1 MNNIKDYKTIA
12 IVGQPN
18 AGKSTL
24 YNVLSDIKTSTS
36 NFSGTSVQVTECL
49 INVLGD
55 TYRLVDLPGT
65 YSLNPEDSA
74 EKVTT
79 DFLINGNVDFI
90 INVLDGT
97 LLARNLELTIE
108 LLELGI
114 PLIIALNMHDE
125 AKEKGLDI
133 NPLALERITGVD
145 VIPITALFGK
155 GVKHL
160 IEVCDDKI
168 RNGTTLPNKLK
179 YTKHIE
185 TKIAELSEELK
196 PLLTE
201 LNGNERFYAIKALE
215 NPDIIPKYI
224 ADAAKEKRRLFEQEI
239 LTEHNTDIF
248 EAISYERHH
257 LAMKI
262 AEQISKFVKKHNVP
276 FLIQL
281 DKFLLHPIF
290 GYFALII
297 FHLFLFGT
305 IFIVGTFLAELVQ
318 PGLDFIVTLYEP
330 LKANHSFWWYT
341 IDGLYQGLAGGIG
354 IVLPYFLPLLILTS
368 YFEETGYIARIAFL
382 IDIFMHKIGLHGKS
396 VAAFILGVGCNVPA
410 LYATRI
416 LENPRDRLLTAL
428 LIPFVPCSARIA
440 VIFALTAV
448 FAGPIWAVVIYL
460 FVLFIIAISGKF
472 LSGFLKK
479 PMGLIMEIPDL
490 KNPNLNVTMK
500 KTYYKLQDFAR
511 EAFPYLVIGSI
522 VLNWVDYLQVSE
534 YLNYAFSPIMNY
546 VLGLPEK
553 LGATL
558 IFGFLRKELILV
570 MASQAMGVSELS
582 QLGLSLQQVIVFLIF
597 VTLYFPC
604 LTTFVVLW
612 KEFGHKT
619 AWASVAMSMGIA
631 LVSAYLFKLM
641 FELYY
646 FLF

>member
-1 MNNIKDYKTIA
+1 MSSIDEYKTIA

-55 TYRLVDLPGT
+55 TYRLIDLPGT

-79 DFLINGNVDFI
+79 DFLINNKVDFV

-97 LLARNLELTIE
+97 LLARSLELTIE
-108 LLELGI
+108 LLEFRI

-125 AKEKGLDI
+125 AKDKGLLID
-133 NPLALERITGVD
+133 PDALSKIVGVD
-145 VIPITALFGK
+145 VIPITALFAK
-155 GVKHL
+155 GVKQL
-160 IEVCDDKI
+160 IEACDDKI
-168 RNGTTLPNKLK
+168 RNGTNLPNVLK

-185 TKIAELSEELK
+185 NKITELSEELK
-196 PLLTE
+196 PLVSSMQ
-201 LNGNERFYAIKALE
+201 GSERFYAIKALE
-215 NPDIIPKYI
+215 NPDIIPIEI
-224 ADAAKEKRRLFEQEI
+224 ADAAKEKRKRFEDEI

-262 AEQISKFVKKHNVP
+262 AEKISKFVKKNNTP

-290 GYFALII
+290 GYVALLI

-305 IFIVGTFLAELVQ
+305 IYFVGNFLAGLVQ
-318 PGLDFIVTLYEP
+318 PGLDFISSLYAP

-354 IVLPYFLPLLILTS
+354 IVLPYFLPLLLLTS
-368 YFEETGYIARIAFL
+368 FFEETGYIARIAFL
-382 IDIFMHKIGLHGKS
+382 VDGFMHKIGLHGKS
-396 VAAFILGVGCNVPA
+396 VAAFVLGIGCNVPA

-416 LENPRDRLLTAL
+416 LDNKRDRLLTAL

-448 FAGPIWAVVIYL
+448 FAGPIWTVVIYL
-460 FVLFIIAISGKF
+460 FVLFVIAINGKVLSKF
-472 LSGFLKK
+472 LQK
-479 PMGLIMEIPDL
+479 PMGLIMEMPDL
-490 KNPNLNVTMK
+490 KNPNLNITVK
-500 KTYYKLQDFAR
+500 KTYYKLQDFVR
-511 EAFPYLVIGSI
+511 EAFPYLVLGSI
-522 VLNWVDYLQVSE
+522 LLNWVEYMQLSE
-534 YLNYAFSPIMNY
+534 YLNYIFSPMMNF

-553 LGATL
+553 LGSTL

-570 MASQAMGVSELS
+570 MASQAMGVTDLS
-582 QLGLSLQQVIVFLIF
+582 QMGLSLQQVIVFIIF

-612 KEFGHKT
+612 KEFGQKI
-619 AWASVAMSMGIA
+619 AWLSVAMSMVIA
-631 LVSAYLFKLM
+631 TISAYAFKLM

-646 FLF
+646 YLF